1 MNFTLRTKKNTL
13 SAAMIAVLSFAGGSL
28 ARATDQP
35 RVAASVNRPRGQLRS
50 EWSRFPLLVS
60 RQGCSKVPKQVHSGW
75 PLGTSQAPL
84 QALTGEGASVAKT
97 GKQMPG
103 YPTSATMRCPV
114 YRVPRW
120 ETLDIAE
127 DRL

>member
-50 EWSRFPLLVS
+50 E
-60 RQGCSKVPKQVHSGW
+60 
-75 PLGTSQAPL
+75 
-84 QALTGEGASVAKT
+84 
-97 GKQMPG
+97 
-103 YPTSATMRCPV
+103 
-114 YRVPRW
+114 
-120 ETLDIAE
+120 
-127 DRL
+127 